1 MAVTASRVGTALV
14 TDCGMDE
21 ADGTEKKDA
30 KDGFMVFVCHWQALC
45 LFLELGELGGEKKL
59 DGSGDCQFIQL
70 CI

>member
-30 KDGFMVFVCHWQALC
+30 KDGFHGVRVSLAGVVFVSRT
-45 LFLELGELGGEKKL
+45 GGVGRGKKT
-59 DGSGDCQFIQL
+59 
-70 CI
+70 